1 MVTRRFFAVFAVA
14 LLGLFGAMIFA
25 KERGGHSG
33 LDSAPVQHL
42 RFDARDRERV
52 GEWYKDSQD
61 DLPSGFQAT
70 DRLDP
75 QSESRLRIGQVLDP
89 DLRRKI
95 APVPPDLLA
104 KLPAA
109 PSGLRYESL
118 DGHLVLLNERSWNV
132 SDVLHFELDFGRP

>member
-1 MVTRRFFAVFAVA
+1 
-14 LLGLFGAMIFA
+14 MIFA
-25 KERGGHSG
+25 KERGGRSG

-52 GEWYKDSQD
+52 GEWYKERQD
-61 DLPSGFQAT
+61 DLPQGFQMT

-75 QSESRLRIGQVLDP
+75 QYESRLRIGQVLEP

-95 APVPPDLLA
+95 VPVPPDLLE
-104 KLPAA
+104 KLPPAA
-109 PSGLRYESL
+109 SGERYEVL

>member
-1 MVTRRFFAVFAVA
+1 MATRRLLAVVTIA

-25 KERGGHSG
+25 KERGGRSG
-33 LDSAPVQHL
+33 LDSARVQHL

-52 GEWYKDSQD
+52 GEWYKERQD
-61 DLPSGFQAT
+61 DLPQGFQMT

-75 QSESRLRIGQVLDP
+75 QSESRLRIGQVLEP
-89 DLRRKI
+89 DLRSKI
-95 APVPPDLLA
+95 VPVPPDLLE
-104 KLPAA
+104 KLPPAA
-109 PSGLRYESL
+109 SGERYEVL

>member
-1 MVTRRFFAVFAVA
+1 MVTRRFLAVFAVA

-33 LDSAPVQHL
+33 LDSAAVQHL

-52 GEWYKDSQD
+52 GEWYKERQD
-61 DLPSGFQAT
+61 DLPQGFQEA

-75 QSESRLRIGQVLDP
+75 QSESRLRIGQLLEP

-95 APVPPDLLA
+95 VPVTPDLLA
-104 KLPAA
+104 KLPAV
-109 PSGLRYESL
+109 PSGLRYEAL

-132 SDVLHFELDFGRP
+132 SDVLHFELDFGHP